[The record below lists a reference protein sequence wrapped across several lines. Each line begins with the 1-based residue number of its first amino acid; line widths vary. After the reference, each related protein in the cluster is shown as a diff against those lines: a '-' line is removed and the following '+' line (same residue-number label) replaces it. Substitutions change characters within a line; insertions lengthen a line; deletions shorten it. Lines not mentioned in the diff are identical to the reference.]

1 MKLTSREI
9 AVFSMLGAVMYVSKM
24 IMEFLP
30 NIHLLGTFITAFTVV
45 YRRKALYPI
54 YVFVLLVGLFNGFNA
69 WWIPYVYIWTV
80 LWGMVMLLPRKIPK
94 KWQPL
99 VYMSVSAVHGLLY
112 GILYAPVQAFV
123 LGMNLEGTIAWIMAG
138 LPWDVM
144 HGVSN
149 FVCGILI
156 LPIIRVMRM
165 AERSRTWSGD

>member
-1 MKLTSREI
+1 M
-9 AVFSMLGAVMYVSKM
+9 
-24 IMEFLP
+24 
-30 NIHLLGTFITAFTVV
+30 
-45 YRRKALYPI
+45 
-54 YVFVLLVGLFNGFNA
+54 
-69 WWIPYVYIWTV
+69 YIWTV